1 MIEAS
6 ASSVETKTIKKPFV
20 KSNSIA
26 ADIKHFFLN
35 KSDIK
40 TLIELNSKSERA
52 RYNQLIFD
60 RTGFEV
66 DSYKMLNIHQIGIDV
81 PVDFLFNELM
91 NWSSDS
97 SWWPNHLA
105 KVHVLDD
112 DLSRI
117 EVFLFGKINL
127 KPGKNK
133 KSPEFHFLRLF
144 NLSILRKE
152 QNQEAGSDLNSH
164 YLFYKCSGGY
174 PIGVF
179 SLFARNSLTANNES
193 GKSQLFMMVSFNF
206 YGMKSWSKIKFITWP
221 WEFIHNR
228 VASNSLVR
236 VKDYCEQKYQQG
248 KK

>member
-6 ASSVETKTIKKPFV
+6 ASSVETKTIKRPYV
-20 KSNSIA
+20 KSKSIA
-26 ADIKHFFLN
+26 DDIKLFFLN
-35 KSDIK
+35 KSDTN
-40 TLIELNSKSERA
+40 TLIELNSKSERK
-52 RYNQLIFD
+52 RYNQIIFD
-60 RTGFEV
+60 RTGFVV

-81 PVDFLFNELM
+81 PVDFLFNEL
-91 NWSSDS
+91 NHWNSDS

-127 KPGKNK
+127 RPGKNK

-152 QNQEAGSDLNSH
+152 QNQKADSDHNAH

-179 SLFARNSLTANNES
+179 SLFARNSIIENNES
-193 GKSQLFMMVSFNF
+193 GKTQLFMMVSFNF
-206 YGMKSWSKIKFITWP
+206 YGMKSWSRIKFITRP

-228 VASNSLVR
+228 VTSNSLVR
-236 VKDYCEQKYQQG
+236 VKDYCERKYQQG
-248 KK
+248 NK